1 MNVSTLAIPKDVA
14 AQKAEEYAELSGKQ
28 RNKED
33 DALAHLYK
41 SRSYAVERKI
51 NNLRAFLRKVNCN
64 KSFIFNKVVF
74 NNVSTA

>member
-1 MNVSTLAIPKDVA
+1 MNVATLAIPKTVA

-41 SRSYAVERKI
+41 SFW
-51 NNLRAFLRKVNCN
+51 L
-64 KSFIFNKVVF
+64 
-74 NNVSTA
+74 